1 MGKRKNGMDRKTMKK
16 TEKTLQSSEKLFR
29 LLAKNEELRK
39 AQEQLLKS
47 ERLAAIGQLAAM
59 IGHDLRNPLTSIIG
73 STYYL
78 EKKLDSNADSK
89 MREMLGIIK
98 KNVEYSNKIVNDLLD
113 YSREIVLESA
123 TKNPKAIMKETLCG
137 VKIPENIRLVNLTK
151 SQPKMEVDLK
161 EIKCAF
167 VNLLTNAIGAMPE
180 GGTLKIESKR
190 TGDSVIFRFSD
201 TGTGISPDAMKNLWT
216 PLFTTKAK
224 GMGFGLPICKRIV
237 EAHGGSISAESTV
250 NKGSTFTVTLPIESK
265 TKEGGEKAWAK
276 PQESSSLMTMR
287 T

>member
-1 MGKRKNGMDRKTMKK
+1 MKK
-16 TEKTLQSSEKLFR
+16 TEKTLQKELFR

-47 ERLAAIGQLAAM
+47 ERLATIGQLAAM

-123 TKNPKAIMKETLCG
+123 TKNPKAIMKETLW
-137 VKIPENIRLVNLTK
+137 R
-151 SQPKMEVDLK
+151 Q
-161 EIKCAF
+161 
-167 VNLLTNAIGAMPE
+167 
-180 GGTLKIESKR
+180 
-190 TGDSVIFRFSD
+190 D
-201 TGTGISPDAMKNLWT
+201 T
-216 PLFTTKAK
+216 
-224 GMGFGLPICKRIV
+224 
-237 EAHGGSISAESTV
+237 
-250 NKGSTFTVTLPIESK
+250 
-265 TKEGGEKAWAK
+265 
-276 PQESSSLMTMR
+276 
-287 T
+287 

>member
-1 MGKRKNGMDRKTMKK
+1 MKK
-16 TEKTLQSSEKLFR
+16 TEKTLQKELFR

-47 ERLAAIGQLAAM
+47 ERLATIGQLAAM

-78 EKKLDSNADSK
+78 EKKLGSNADSK
-89 MREMLGIIK
+89 LKEMLGIIK

-123 TKNPKAIMKETLCG
+123 TKNPKAIMKETLYG

-151 SQPKMEVDLK
+151 SQPKMEVDLQK
-161 EIKCAF
+161 IKCAF
-167 VNLLTNAIGAMPE
+167 VNLLTNAIDAMPE

-201 TGTGISPDAMKNLWT
+201 TGTGIRPDAMKNLWT

-237 EAHGGSISAESTV
+237 EAHGGSISAESKV

-265 TKEGGEKAWAK
+265 TKAGGEKAWAK